1 MHLISA
7 LLCTALF
14 CVVPFSCFAG
24 VDLYTGTMDIQVVSG
39 KGCAGTLG
47 KHDITLV
54 MRSDSENIAVS
65 GYFEGQ
71 GITIGRFSG
80 QLGAPLEVHYPL
92 SDESRAVGHSLKITS
107 VVSGIHAE
115 LQDQHLDETAD
126 DCNFDQATM
135 TLRHA
140 AGGKAAETRFAHLAD
155 AFESQLLRSRAFRL
169 SRTGGHEEAVP
180 LYEQALSLA
189 ERAVG
194 GDSDQLVPYIT
205 GLANAY
211 VKTGALDQFDRLY
224 EQRFSSLKNEGAKAI
239 LSSYR
244 IRFLLLSGK
253 DSLLRED
260 YAVAVEKFMDAYR
273 LQPQNREAVAAVMM
287 VHLRT
292 EDYGKAIVFLETVEK
307 SAETEVMRQD
317 VKNALAQVYA
327 LRARKRDKSGETALA
342 ESDLKR
348 AAALEPRAVSYVID
362 LARLR
367 HKSVSLIEAE
377 KVLKKGLT
385 RFTQEGDRQQ
395 ILAAR
400 DRLRQIESM
409 LVKLRQVRG

>member
-7 LLCTALF
+7 LLRTAFF
-14 CVVPFSCFAG
+14 CVVPVSCFAG
-24 VDLYTGTMDIQVVSG
+24 VDLYTGTMDIKVVSG

-47 KHDITLV
+47 THDVSLV
-54 MRSDSENIAVS
+54 MRSDSEKNVAVS

-80 QLGAPLEVHYPL
+80 RLGAPLEVQYPL
-92 SDESRAVGHSLKITS
+92 SDESRAGGHSLALVPIA
-107 VVSGIHAE
+107 SGFKAE

-140 AGGKAAETRFAHLAD
+140 AGGKAAETRFAQLAD
-155 AFESQLLRSRAFRL
+155 AFESQLLRSRAFSH
-169 SRTGGHEEAVP
+169 SRTGRHEEAVP

-194 GDSDQLVPYIT
+194 ADSDQLVPYIT

-224 EQRFSSLKNEGAKAI
+224 DQRFSSIKNEGARAI

-244 IRFLLLSGK
+244 TRFLLLSGK
-253 DSLLRED
+253 DSLLREE
-260 YAVAVEKFMDAYR
+260 YGAAVDKFMNAYR
-273 LQPQNREAVAAVMM
+273 LQPQSREVVAAVMM

-292 EDYGKAIVFLETVEK
+292 EDYDKAITFLETVEK
-307 SAETEVMRQD
+307 RAETEVMRQD

-348 AAALEPRAVSYVID
+348 AASLEPRAVSYVID

-367 HKSVSLIEAE
+367 HKSVSLIEA
-377 KVLKKGLT
+377 
-385 RFTQEGDRQQ
+385 
-395 ILAAR
+395 
-400 DRLRQIESM
+400 
-409 LVKLRQVRG
+409 

>member
-7 LLCTALF
+7 LLRTALF
-14 CVVPFSCFAG
+14 CVVPVSCFAG
-24 VDLYTGTMDIQVVSG
+24 VDLYTGTMDIKVVSG

-47 KHDITLV
+47 KHDVSLV
-54 MRSDSENIAVS
+54 MRSDSENVAVS

-80 QLGAPLEVHYPL
+80 RLGAPLEVQYPL
-92 SDESRAVGHSLKITS
+92 SDESRAGGPSLAIIP
-107 VVSGIHAE
+107 VVSGFNAE
-115 LQDQHLDETAD
+115 LKDQHLEETAD

-140 AGGKAAETRFAHLAD
+140 AGGKVAETRFTQLAD
-155 AFESQLLRSRAFRL
+155 AFESPLLRSRAFSL
-169 SRTGGHEEAVP
+169 SRTGRHEEAVP

-194 GDSDQLVPYIT
+194 ADSDQLVPYIT

-224 EQRFSSLKNEGAKAI
+224 EQRFSSIKNEGARAI

-253 DSLLRED
+253 DSLLREE
-260 YAVAVEKFMDAYR
+260 YGAAVEDFMNAYR

-292 EDYGKAIVFLETVEK
+292 EDYDKAIAFLEAVEK

-327 LRARKRDKSGETALA
+327 LRARKRDRSGETALA

-348 AAALEPRAVSYVID
+348 AAVLEPRAVSYVID

-367 HKSVSLIEAE
+367 HKSVSLAEAE
-377 KVLKKGLT
+377 KVLKKGLV
-385 RFTQEGDRQQ
+385 RFTQESDRQQ
-395 ILAAR
+395 IFAAR